1 MEGREREKGEVKGG
15 GGGIGGD
22 KGPQWVKSI

>member
-1 MEGREREKGEVKGG
+1 MEGREREKGEVKG